1 MREKCMPD
9 HIETAVPGRPA
20 IELVAYYEEF
30 RDYYPQCELE
40 TKRWFVEN
48 VQPDWWILDIGANI
62 GYYTILFAQ
71 LASRGRVL
79 AFEPTT
85 TASMLRQNL
94 QHHGIDNAE
103 VHELALGAFTGA
115 REDRIYRLW
124 GTEGEVKTYP
134 FSRLDDFLEQRQP
147 ARIDCL
153 KIDVDSFD
161 FEVLR
166 GAERTLLKYDPVIV
180 IELNDALAK
189 RHQSPSDALEWLA
202 QRGYSKALVLDR
214 ENFMLRRTQDAF
226 AGVTNAWR
234 MELLFPPPRPLDE
247 RLPPGA
253 NVATQVI
260 SSARLESGVT
270 IRQPRAPSIL
280 DRLLL
285 RRAAFPTSGSG
296 FAFQSIFDVSIETLS
311 VMWNYAL
318 VLELHVPP
326 KALGTLSIEFAV
338 EVREGRLGIGLAGE
352 EGMLVSSRERLLSAM
367 PGVQRVVLTT
377 TRAAAHMLILRTT
390 AQEGTKTVFTV
401 KSIDVRLHAD

>member
-1 MREKCMPD
+1 MPD
-9 HIETAVPGRPA
+9 YVKTAVPGRPA

-48 VQPDWWILDIGANI
+48 VQADWWILDIGANV

-94 QHHGIDNAE
+94 RHHNIDNAE
-103 VHELALGAFTGA
+103 VHELALGAVTGA
-115 REDRIYRLW
+115 LEDRIYRLW

-134 FSRLDDFLEQRQP
+134 FSRLDDFLEQRHP

-166 GAERTLLKYDPVIV
+166 GAERTLMKYDPVIV
-180 IELNDALAK
+180 IEFNDALAK

-214 ENFMLRRTQDAF
+214 ENFMLRRTQGTFSSVA
-226 AGVTNAWR
+226 NASR
-234 MELLFPPPRPLDE
+234 MELLFSPPRPLDE
-247 RLPPGA
+247 RLPPGPNA
-253 NVATQVI
+253 ATQVI
-260 SSARLESGVT
+260 KSARLESGVT
-270 IRQPRAPSIL
+270 IGQLRTPSLL
-280 DRLLL
+280 DRLLHK
-285 RRAAFPTSGSG
+285 RAAIPAFGSD
-296 FAFQSIFDVSIETLS
+296 FAFQSILDVSIETPP

-318 VLELHVPP
+318 VLELQMPP
-326 KALGTLSIEFAV
+326 QSLETLSIQFTV
-338 EVREGRLGIGLAGE
+338 EVQEGRLGIGLADK
-352 EGMLVSSRERLLSAM
+352 EGMLDSSRERLLAAM
-367 PGVQRVVLTT
+367 PDVQRVVLTIA
-377 TRAAAHMLILRTT
+377 RAEPHLLILRTT
-390 AQEGTKTVFTV
+390 AHEGTKTV
-401 KSIDVRLHAD
+401 

>member
-1 MREKCMPD
+1 MPD
-9 HIETAVPGRPA
+9 YVETAVPGRPA
-20 IELVAYYEEF
+20 IKLVAYYEEF

-48 VQPDWWILDIGANI
+48 VQPDWWILDVGANV

-94 QHHGIDNAE
+94 QHHNIDNAE
-103 VHELALGAFTGA
+103 VHEIALGAATGS

-134 FSRLDDFLEQRQP
+134 FSRLDDFLQQRQP
-147 ARIDCL
+147 NRVDCL

-166 GAERTLLKYDPVIV
+166 GAERTLLKYDPFIV

-214 ENFMLRRTQDAF
+214 ENFMLRRTQDAARPS
-226 AGVTNAWR
+226 AGAR
-234 MELLFPPPRPLDE
+234 
-247 RLPPGA
+247 
-253 NVATQVI
+253 
-260 SSARLESGVT
+260 SAFRRDPARGGV
-270 IRQPRAPSIL
+270 
-280 DRLLL
+280 
-285 RRAAFPTSGSG
+285 RRGG
-296 FAFQSIFDVSIETLS
+296 D
-311 VMWNYAL
+311 
-318 VLELHVPP
+318 
-326 KALGTLSIEFAV
+326 
-338 EVREGRLGIGLAGE
+338 
-352 EGMLVSSRERLLSAM
+352 
-367 PGVQRVVLTT
+367 
-377 TRAAAHMLILRTT
+377 
-390 AQEGTKTVFTV
+390 
-401 KSIDVRLHAD
+401 

>member
-1 MREKCMPD
+1 MPD
-9 HIETAVPGRPA
+9 YIETAVPGRPA

-48 VQPDWWILDIGANI
+48 VQPDWWMLDIGANV

-94 QHHGIDNAE
+94 RHHNIDNAE
-103 VHELALGAFTGA
+103 VHEIALGAVTGS

-124 GTEGEVKTYP
+124 GTDGEVKTYP
-134 FSRLDDFLEQRQP
+134 FSRLDDFLEQRHP
-147 ARIDCL
+147 ARVDCL

-166 GAERTLLKYDPVIV
+166 GAERTLLKYDPFIV
-180 IELNDALAK
+180 IELNDALTK

-226 AGVTNAWR
+226 SSVANACR

-247 RLPPGA
+247 RLPPGPNA
-253 NVATQVI
+253 ATQVI
-260 SSARLESGVT
+260 RSARLESGVT
-270 IRQPRAPSIL
+270 IRQPRTPSIL
-280 DRLLL
+280 GRLL
-285 RRAAFPTSGSG
+285 RRRAAIPTFGSD
-296 FAFQSIFDVSIETLS
+296 FAFQSILDVSIETLP

-318 VLELHVPP
+318 VLELQVAPQ
-326 KALGTLSIEFAV
+326 ARGTLSIEFAV
-338 EVREGRLGIGLAGE
+338 IVQEGRLGIGFADK
-352 EGMLVSSRERLLSAM
+352 EGVLDSSRERLLSAI
-367 PGVQRVVLTT
+367 PGVQRVILTR
-377 TRAAAHMLILRTT
+377 TRAEAHLLILRTT

-401 KSIDVRLHAD
+401 KSLDVRLHAD